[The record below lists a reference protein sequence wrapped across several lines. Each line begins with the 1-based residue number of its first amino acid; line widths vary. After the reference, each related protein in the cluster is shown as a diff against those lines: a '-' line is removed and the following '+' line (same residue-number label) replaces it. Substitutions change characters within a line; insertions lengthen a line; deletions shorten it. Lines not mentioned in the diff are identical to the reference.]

1 MAKKKNDDIFYGFE
15 LNEDQEKFKEAIM
28 SEDKNVIIADA
39 TAGSGKTLLA
49 VACANIL
56 CKTGRYKSAVY
67 IFPTVE
73 ESSLGYRPGN
83 TTEKEADYLGP
94 LHDALVKINELPRQ
108 AISSDISEK
117 NSTAWIT
124 ARSATFMRGINL
136 ENKVVIID
144 ECQNLS
150 VPIIKRIISRCY
162 DNCKVIILGC
172 QAQMDVPI
180 SKSGFS
186 QLIEHMDGFDGYIKC
201 ELPIS
206 YRGKLAMHIDK
217 L

>member
-1 MAKKKNDDIFYGFE
+1 MAKKKNDDVFYGFI
-15 LNEDQEKFKEAIM
+15 LNEDQERFKNAIM
-28 SEDKNVIIADA
+28 DDEHSVVIADA
-39 TAGSGKTLLA
+39 TAGSGKTLIA

-56 CKTGRYKSAVY
+56 CKSGRYDSTVFV
-67 IFPTVE
+67 FPVVE
-73 ESSLGYRPGN
+73 EASLGYRPGN

-94 LHDALVKINELPRQ
+94 LYDALIKIREVPMQ

-117 NSTAWIT
+117 NGTAWIT

-136 ENKVVIID
+136 ENKVIIID
-144 ECQNLS
+144 ECQNMS

-172 QAQMDVPI
+172 QAQTDVPLN
-180 SKSGFS
+180 KSGFK
-186 QLIEHMDGFDGYIKC
+186 QLIDHMENFDGCVKC
-201 ELPIS
+201 ALPIS